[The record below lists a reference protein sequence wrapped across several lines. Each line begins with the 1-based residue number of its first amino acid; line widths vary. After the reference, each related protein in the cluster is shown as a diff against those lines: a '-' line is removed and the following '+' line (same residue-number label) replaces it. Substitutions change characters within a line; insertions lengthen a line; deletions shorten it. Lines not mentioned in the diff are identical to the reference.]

1 MAAALAAAWPQPGR
15 CRAVAWPV
23 PGRCLAAAWPQPGH
37 SLAAAW
43 PQHGRSLAT
52 AWPQPGRCLAVAW
65 PLPGRSLA
73 AAWPLPGRSLP
84 AAWPQPGRSLAAA
97 WPQPGRSL
105 AVAWPQGV
113 LRKLDAQLGDR
124 AAASAPPAHLLS
136 LLPPILARQV
146 TCVPSQQRDH
156 RDILAAGQ
164 LWCVED
170 DGQNEGVSCH
180 TAHLPGA
187 RLRAPILEA

>member
-1 MAAALAAAWPQPGR
+1 MA
-15 CRAVAWPV
+15 
-23 PGRCLAAAWPQPGH
+23 
-37 SLAAAW
+37 
-43 PQHGRSLAT
+43 RSLAT
-52 AWPQPGRCLAVAW
+52 AWPQPNRSLAAAW
-65 PLPGRSLA
+65 PLPRRRCLA

-170 DGQNEGVSCH
+170 DGQNEGLVPHGASSWGSAEGPHPGSLMQRWKTHSASCEARQLVWPAADH
-180 TAHLPGA
+180 QAQRRQRHGHPLPWA
-187 RLRAPILEA
+187 RE